1 MFRPGRAQVVTDLQ
15 AFGLTAVEAQIYTLL
30 ATEGR
35 ALTGYEAAKE
45 LGISRANAY
54 AALRRLEQRGFVAKK
69 AQETGAP
76 YWALPFDT
84 IAERS
89 LRDMRER
96 VERLDAL
103 LQPCG
108 EPGGTWAG
116 EGWNAFLPE
125 CAKVIQQSQ
134 ESVTIGATAAAVR
147 RLADPLDEAE
157 ARGVPLRF
165 GCWDGCPPS
174 GCGVCRSPVFLKPGA
189 CSAGSCVVIGD
200 ERSAVAMNR
209 DGEHVSV
216 VVTDF
221 PPLVAGL
228 LKLVQV

>member
-1 MFRPGRAQVVTDLQ
+1 MSRQGRAEVVTDLQ
-15 AFGLTAVEAQIYTLL
+15 AFGLTAIEAQLYTLL

-45 LGISRANAY
+45 LGVSRANAY

-96 VERLDAL
+96 VQRLDTML
-103 LQPCG
+103 RPCV

-116 EGWNAFLPE
+116 EGWNAFVPE
-125 CAKVIQQSQ
+125 GGKVIQQSQ
-134 ESVTIGATAAAVR
+134 QSVAIGATAAAVR
-147 RLADPLDEAE
+147 RLAEPLELAE
-157 ARGVPLRF
+157 RRGVPLRF
-165 GCWDGCPPS
+165 GCWDVCPPS
-174 GCGVCRSPVFLKPGA
+174 GCGVCRAPTFLGPGPLPP
-189 CSAGSCVVIGD
+189 GSCVVIGD

-209 DGEHVSV
+209 EGDHVSV

-228 LKLVQV
+228 LKLVHA